1 MYIFNL
7 HKLHIQ
13 PNQCSAQD
21 VAFFIFTTLSWPVYQ
36 YIFMCWV
43 RWLNLDDVT
52 VGCTMYMDLQNGWSF
67 RVLRYVLRQT
77 TLLGLTKRQ
86 GDFTGMHTHAYVFL
100 AQWTSRLLIWT
111 VLNTPGSCG
120 LLISSCCFK
129 FPSPP
134 PRILSPPHSDMQIIA
149 LLLSS
154 LSAIFVFRRLWAWWE
169 AVRAIR

>member
-1 MYIFNL
+1 MLSTGCSFLYIHYPFL
-7 HKLHIQ
+7 TCLPIYFHVLGPLTK
-13 PNQCSAQD
+13 
-21 VAFFIFTTLSWPVYQ
+21 FGWRYRWVYNVLTW
-36 YIFMCWV
+36 ICKT
-43 RWLNLDDVT
+43 D
-52 VGCTMYMDLQNGWSF
+52 GHSGSF
-67 RVLRYVLRQT
+67 GMYVLRQT